1 MNKALALQILIPS
14 GQPNGIKLIK
24 VSGWDGLCYIIPRQS
39 LNELSTGSDV
49 NNPGLYFLFGK
60 DESVDEQLAYI
71 GESET
76 FFKRITSHNAHRDF
90 WDEAVVFTGDLN
102 KAHVKY
108 LEHKAVHLAEQAGR
122 MRLDNSNIPP
132 ENRLSEYDKV
142 GVELFFSNVKF
153 ILEAFGY
160 DIFKSLE
167 ESVSRGEIYYLKG
180 GGYDATA
187 RLLDNGEMLVLAGSL
202 ASVYETNSF
211 GGWAKAA
218 REQLTKEG
226 VLIQNEGYHH
236 LTKDVAF
243 RSPSAAAS
251 TVTGRSTNGWTTWK
265 DGEGYTLDQNLRQGK
280 DHLS

>member
-1 MNKALALQILIPS
+1 MNKALAFQILIPS
-14 GQPNGIKLIK
+14 GRPNGIKLTK

-39 LNELSTGSDV
+39 LNELSTDSDV

-60 DESVDEQLAYI
+60 DESANEQLAYI

-108 LEHKAVHLAEQAGR
+108 LEHKAVQLAKQAGR
-122 MRLDNSNIPP
+122 MQLDNSNIPP

-167 ESVSRGEIYYLKG
+167 ESASRGETYYLKG
-180 GGYDATA
+180 RGYDATA

-202 ASVYETNSF
+202 AAIHETNSF

-218 REQLTKEG
+218 REQLAQEQTL
-226 VLIQNEGYHH
+226 VLDESHYR
-236 LTKDVAF
+236 LTKDVTF

-251 TVTGRSTNGWTTWK
+251 TITGRSTNGWTAWK
-265 DGEGYTLDQNLRQGK
+265 GVAGNTLDANIRK
-280 DHLS
+280 